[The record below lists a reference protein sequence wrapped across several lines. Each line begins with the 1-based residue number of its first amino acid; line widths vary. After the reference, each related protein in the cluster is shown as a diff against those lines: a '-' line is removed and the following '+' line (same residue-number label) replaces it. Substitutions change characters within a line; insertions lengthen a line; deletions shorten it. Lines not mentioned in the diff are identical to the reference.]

1 MNLNTRIKV
10 YFYTLDCVMIFPKK
24 SKYFRPAATPF
35 TCLGIIL
42 PPAAHTCE
50 LYPCVLTPA
59 CARTPSD
66 KTSRFNTANP
76 APSSRAGDML
86 KSFPFY
92 VTRRQKDNDAERR
105 KRNHMCSAEIAVIYS
120 LDKEFMIKFP

>member
-1 MNLNTRIKV
+1 
-10 YFYTLDCVMIFPKK
+10 MIFPKK

-35 TCLGIIL
+35 TCLGIL

>member
-1 MNLNTRIKV
+1 M
-10 YFYTLDCVMIFPKK
+10 P
-24 SKYFRPAATPF
+24 
-35 TCLGIIL
+35 
-42 PPAAHTCE
+42 
-50 LYPCVLTPA
+50 
-59 CARTPSD
+59 
-66 KTSRFNTANP
+66 
-76 APSSRAGDML
+76 

>member
-1 MNLNTRIKV
+1 
-10 YFYTLDCVMIFPKK
+10 MIFPKK

-35 TCLGIIL
+35 TCLGIIF

-76 APSSRAGDML
+76 APSSTEQRGGR
-86 KSFPFY
+86 Y
-92 VTRRQKDNDAERR
+92 AE
-105 KRNHMCSAEIAVIYS
+105 
-120 LDKEFMIKFP
+120 KFPILCDTAAKI